1 MTLRELG
8 EWCLS
13 WPEDLD
19 KQVAMTDFLN
29 FRTKPKDLTI
39 VVHSKSPRIVIEN
52 EEA

>member
-19 KQVAMTDFLN
+19 KQVAIIDPIN
-29 FRTKPKDLTI
+29 YRTKPKDLTI
-39 VVHSKSPRIVIEN
+39 VVGKAPRILIEN
-52 EEA
+52 EEAT